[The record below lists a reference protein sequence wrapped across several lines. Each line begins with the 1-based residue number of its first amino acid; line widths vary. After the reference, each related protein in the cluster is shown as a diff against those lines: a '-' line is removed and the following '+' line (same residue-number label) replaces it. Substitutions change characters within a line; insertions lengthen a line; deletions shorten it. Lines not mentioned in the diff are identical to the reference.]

1 MHNQAILPDFFLFL
15 TSKNLILHS
24 MDMLA
29 LFLKYLDI
37 EKGYSSNTIR
47 AYGDDIKSF
56 FEFSGIDFNDNDAVA
71 HIGHRAIRAW
81 VSDLISQGISTR
93 SVNRKLSSLRTF
105 FKYLQRQGVLSTN
118 PMNRIVSPKTSK
130 RLPEFVPE
138 ADMSKVDNPDLFSD
152 DFEGLRN
159 RLIISMFYYTGMRLS
174 ELVGLSTQS
183 VDINSMSIKVLG
195 KGAKERII
203 PIHPD
208 LKDLIVEYLR
218 EKGEKFPN
226 STSFFVTS
234 KGKPIYQKLVYRI
247 VNYYLTQITTL
258 QKRSPHVLRHSF
270 ATHLLNNGADLNAI
284 KELLGHSSLLATQ
297 VYTHSSF
304 EKLKKNYNQAH
315 PRA

>member
-1 MHNQAILPDFFLFL
+1 
-15 TSKNLILHS
+15 
-24 MDMLA
+24 MLA

>member
-1 MHNQAILPDFFLFL
+1 
-15 TSKNLILHS
+15 